1 MILEYL
7 RPQTM
12 DEALTFL
19 SRKTPPVYPLGG
31 GTILSG
37 KKDEDFAVMDLQNL
51 ALDGILP
58 EEKFLEL
65 GSMVTLQTLFT
76 CDENIP
82 AALKKSL
89 EFEET
94 INVRQMATLGG
105 TIVSADGRSAF
116 LTSLL
121 AMDVQLSWMPGLRTN
136 SLGDYLAL
144 RSVTSN
150 HGLLTSVRL
159 PRFVELKIETIA
171 RTPADLPLLIIA
183 MARWQ
188 GGRTRVAVGGFGAIP
203 LLAMDG
209 TETAGAGFAVRN
221 ALADSDD
228 AWASSEYRSAAGIS
242 LARRMVADWLKE

>member
-7 RPQTM
+7 RPHTM
-12 DEALTFL
+12 DEALAFL
-19 SRKTPPVYPLGG
+19 GRKIPPVYPLGG

-37 KKDEDFAVMDLQNL
+37 KRDEDFAVMDLQNL
-51 ALDGILP
+51 GLDGILS
-58 EEKFLEL
+58 EDKFLVM
-65 GSMVTLQTLFT
+65 GSTATLQTLST
-76 CDENIP
+76 CDDIP

-105 TIVSADGRSAF
+105 TIISAGGRSTF

-121 AMDVQLSWMPGLRTN
+121 AMDAQLSWMPDPHTN

-150 HGLLTSVRL
+150 SGLLTSVRL
-159 PRFVELKIETIA
+159 PKFVELKVETIA

-209 TETAGAGFAVRN
+209 TETAGAGFAVRS
-221 ALADSDD
+221 ALTDSGD

-242 LARRMVADWLKE
+242 LARRMVADWLKD